1 MNMYECEL
9 LGHAQNLREFEEQGF
24 QVDQEEQKDPPADKD
39 SHGKQ
44 SDQAA
49 SEPGFGRFYSCGE
62 LYFREIGQVPLLTPE
77 QECDLARRIEEG
89 EQRIKELLLQS
100 PVGLAWID
108 RTAKQME
115 RGEIRAQ
122 DTLDVPTHSFGD
134 VDKMGSS
141 LGSLFLSLAR
151 QLFHSSA
158 VSDPLMQRRRD
169 AGNDGDPCIAPR
181 IMNHTVMETFLRR
194 MRIRKEIL
202 QDLEACLRKQSGLL
216 GRYETGQTHPATERQ
231 RLVAILFALDK
242 AKNEVKQ
249 ARDDFV
255 SANLRLV
262 ITIARKYAN
271 RGLSLPDLIQE
282 GNIGLMKAVDRFDHR
297 RGYRFATYASWWIM
311 QGITRAIAEQAR
323 TIRVP
328 VHIVE
333 NEAKIVK
340 AFRDLSSRLDRKPTT
355 CEVAAAANLPPD
367 KVEKILGIPTSQ
379 PISLDAPVGDRGV
392 AFGSFIAD
400 EDGVSPLEVTIR
412 SNLTREIRK
421 ALVFLTPR
429 EAKILRMRF
438 GIDEKREY
446 TLEELGQMF
455 GITRERIRQI
465 EGKAIK
471 KLKESERRCRLRSF
485 YE

>member
-1 MNMYECEL
+1 M
-9 LGHAQNLREFEEQGF
+9 
-24 QVDQEEQKDPPADKD
+24 
-39 SHGKQ
+39 
-44 SDQAA
+44 
-49 SEPGFGRFYSCGE
+49 
-62 LYFREIGQVPLLTPE
+62 
-77 QECDLARRIEEG
+77 
-89 EQRIKELLLQS
+89 
-100 PVGLAWID
+100 
-108 RTAKQME
+108 
-115 RGEIRAQ
+115 
-122 DTLDVPTHSFGD
+122 
-134 VDKMGSS
+134 
-141 LGSLFLSLAR
+141 
-151 QLFHSSA
+151 
-158 VSDPLMQRRRD
+158 
-169 AGNDGDPCIAPR
+169 APK
-181 IMNHTVMETFLRR
+181 IMNHTVMKTFLGQ
-194 MRIRKEIL
+194 MRIRKEVL
-202 QDLEACLRKQSGLL
+202 QDLETCLRKHVGPL
-216 GRYETGQTHPATERQ
+216 GRDESVHTHSATERG
-231 RLVAILFALDK
+231 RLVIILLALDR
-242 AKNEVKQ
+242 AKSEVKQ

-311 QGITRAIAEQAR
+311 QGITRAIAEQSR

-355 CEVAAAANLPPD
+355 CEVAAASNLPLD
-367 KVEKILGIPTSQ
+367 KVEKILGIPTGQ
-379 PISLDAPVGDRGV
+379 PISLDAPVGDRGI

-471 KLKESERRCRLRSF
+471 KLKDSERRCRLMSF